1 LRRPHASRAVKSS
14 IPASH
19 ARLSTR
25 QGVSAFNQPL
35 SFDTS
40 KVTNMGYMFFQ
51 AAAFNQ
57 ELSFDMSKV
66 TFTYGMFSGS
76 SGRLKPPDS
85 YTFTTKTSLQSAVSA
100 YNFNPTA
107 AIAKYGL
114 IANWVVSAITDMS
127 SLFYNMR
134 IFNADI
140 SNWDTSS
147 VTTMARM
154 FGYAYAFNQPLSFD
168 TSKVADMQYMFYEA
182 KAFNQPLSFD
192 TSKVAKMGSM
202 FKNANSLSDANK
214 LLIRCAWASTSAF
227 ASAGYGS
234 SWGPGNCA

>member
-1 LRRPHASRAVKSS
+1 
-14 IPASH
+14 
-19 ARLSTR
+19 
-25 QGVSAFNQPL
+25 
-35 SFDTS
+35 
-40 KVTNMGYMFFQ
+40 MG
-51 AAAFNQ
+51 
-57 ELSFDMSKV
+57 SFDMSKV

-107 AIAKYGL
+107 ALAKYGL
-114 IANWVVSAITDMS
+114 VANWDVSAITDMS

-168 TSKVADMQYMFYEA
+168 TSKVTDMSSMFFSASVFNQPLSFDTSKVPSMSYMFYQA
-182 KAFNQPLSFD
+182 SAFNQPLSFD
-192 TSKVAKMGSM
+192 TSKVPSM
-202 FKNANSLSDANK
+202 SYMFYNANSLSDANK
-214 LLIRCAWASTSAF
+214 LLIRCAWAGTSAF

-234 SWGPGNCA
+234 SWGPGTCA